1 MLEGLGTRIEKD
13 CLLDKYRQPHLNAAY
28 MKDWAYLTQ
37 KFLKAL
43 PYSLTVSQ
51 MKAIAEII
59 WDLKRPIPM
68 NRLLQVSLFQ
78 LFSCILSFFSWKQPS
93 FRKKNILG
101 HAFLSHQ
108 GILEISHL

>member
-1 MLEGLGTRIEKD
+1 MLERLGTRIEKD

-28 MKDWAYLTQ
+28 MKDWACLTQ

-68 NRLLQVSLFQ
+68 NRLLQVSLF
-78 LFSCILSFFSWKQPS
+78 LFFLYVIVFMKATFIQEKKYTRSCFFCHT
-93 FRKKNILG
+93 R
-101 HAFLSHQ
+101 AY
-108 GILEISHL
+108 